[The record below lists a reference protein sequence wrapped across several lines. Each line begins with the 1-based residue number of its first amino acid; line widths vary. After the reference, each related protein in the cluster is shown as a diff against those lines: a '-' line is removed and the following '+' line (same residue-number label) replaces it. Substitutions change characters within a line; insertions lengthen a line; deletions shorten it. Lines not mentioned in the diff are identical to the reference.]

1 MSGGVG
7 GLRCAIAVTR
17 PDPAEAMEQRPA
29 SAIQLEYVGTKPLR
43 GWLRKLE
50 PYCWVAPAC
59 CVIFIFTHLP
69 ILLEGALS
77 LLAADGFSPPRFI
90 GLNNYLEVLS
100 NQDFWEAIVHNII
113 YAVTTVTG
121 KVALALLLAVLL
133 NQKISGRNIFRT
145 VLFLPVVLS
154 FVAIG
159 VIWTLFF
166 NFDYGVLNAI
176 LNVLGLQSLRQDWL
190 GSADTALGAVILVDI
205 WKWTGF
211 HLVIYLAGLQ
221 SIPKDLYEA
230 ALLDGASAFQRFWRI
245 TVPLLQPFTA
255 INVLLASLGAFSV
268 FDLIYVMTQ
277 GGPFKATNVA
287 MVEVYLQAFQF
298 NRFGYAGAMSVVL
311 LSLVATMSILILRVT
326 RARTD

>member
-1 MSGGVG
+1 
-7 GLRCAIAVTR
+7 
-17 PDPAEAMEQRPA
+17 MEQRPA
-29 SAIQLEYVGTKPLR
+29 SAIQLEYAGTKPLR
-43 GWLRKLE
+43 RWLRKLE

-59 CVIFIFTHLP
+59 CVLFIFTHLP

-113 YAVTTVTG
+113 YAITTVAG
-121 KVALALLLAVLL
+121 KVASFSAP
-133 NQKISGRNIFRT
+133 GRSSRPEGFWSECLQDDSVSAGI
-145 VLFLPVVLS
+145 LS

-176 LNVLGLQSLRQDWL
+176 LNALGLQSLRQDWL
-190 GSADTALGAVILVDI
+190 GSADTALGAVIFVDI

-287 MVEVYLQAFQF
+287 MVEIYLQAFQF

-311 LSLVATMSILILRVT
+311 LGLVATMSILILRIT
-326 RARTD
+326 KAKTN